1 MSVESAGQHLL
12 MRQCISLSGLMVLLL
27 DFVICFEDEYK
38 HLWKAPPFPTREY
51 ISYSDMF
58 QFPIS
63 VYSLI
68 GPLSKPPIP
77 QRDCFMWFNMQMSF
91 AQVTI
96 TLTSARKMG
105 LFLLALFAMDNL
117 QSTAMCVRAQTRLTF
132 DERCV
137 ARDDSYDPYIYAT
150 SVLVTQATIWW
161 LTWRKRALAKQFRI
175 PLVRVAIRDGAWAFA
190 GIAVLIG
197 VIIPY
202 SSAVEVDS
210 EIQLLLPMIVY
221 SIVGCRVIIN
231 MQKIPGEDAPTSCEV
246 GA

>member
-1 MSVESAGQHLL
+1 MTGESVGRHLL
-12 MRQCISLSGLMVLLL
+12 MRQCISLAGLMLLLL
-27 DFVICFEDEYK
+27 DFAICFEDEYK
-38 HLWKAPPFPTREY
+38 YLWKAPPFPTKRIY
-51 ISYSDMF
+51 FLLRYVPIPVQM
-58 QFPIS
+58 IS

-77 QRDCFMWFNMQMSF
+77 QRDCFMWFNIQMSF

-96 TLTSARKMG
+96 TLTSAMG

-117 QSTAMCVRAQTRLTF
+117 QSTAMCARAQTRLTF

-137 ARDDSYDPYIYAT
+137 ARDDSYDPYIYA
-150 SVLVTQATIWW
+150 
-161 LTWRKRALAKQFRI
+161 ALAKQFRI
-175 PLVRVAIRDGAWAFA
+175 HLVQVAIRDGAWAFA

-210 EIQLLLPMIVY
+210 EIQLL
-221 SIVGCRVIIN
+221 
-231 MQKIPGEDAPTSCEV
+231 
-246 GA
+246 